1 MAYIN
6 VDEVYILDNTG
17 AQVDTV
23 TDIPFKADAGLTDA
37 QKAQARANLG
47 ISGGGGGGGRNL
59 MDNPWLTINQRQT
72 SSGNHT
78 VRPADRWNA
87 SYGSGGVSWTR
98 ESDGCITIT
107 PTNTSSHGDLEQ
119 KLEESLFSFLVGKQA
134 TLSVMLQDG
143 TIHSGSNTIASGAG
157 TTFFFTEGT
166 VRLQGRM
173 LSSGTISVQA
183 FYGSQT
189 IKAIKL
195 ELGSTS
201 TLAQDVPPDYGE
213 ELAKCM
219 RYFQRIKGTSTNYA
233 PIGLGFTTS
242 ASSGVIAAVLVPLPV
257 PLRATTVTV
266 SKSGNLSL
274 LAGSTSYTPSA
285 ITYYDHTE
293 QQLRLNVTASGMT
306 AGQFCYLQFSQSAAY
321 IDLSADL

>member
-17 AQVDTV
+17 AQVDAV

-37 QKAQARANLG
+37 QKAQARQNLG
-47 ISGGGGGGGRNL
+47 ISAGGGGGGRNL
-59 MDNPWLTINQRQT
+59 LDNPWFGSGEVVNQRGVT
-72 SSGNHT
+72 SGSTTNATYFIDRWLTTYGTTVGTYSVGSSGIT
-78 VRPADRWNA
+78 LTPA
-87 SYGSGGVSWTR
+87 
-98 ESDGCITIT
+98 
-107 PTNTSSHGDLEQ
+107 SSTTATMLQ
-119 KLEESLFSFLVGKQA
+119 KLANANAIDGKTVTA
-134 TLSVMLQDG
+134 SVMLSNG
-143 TIHSGSNTIASGAG
+143 TIY
-157 TTFFFTEGT
+157 
-166 VRLQGRM
+166 
-173 LSSGTISVQA
+173 SGTITRANGTTQVYYNENGVRIRQVTDNA
-183 FYGSQT
+183 FHIDVSAAKT
-189 IKAIKL
+189 IRAVKL
-195 ELGSTS
+195 ELGTTS
-201 TLAQDVPPDYGE
+201 TLANDVPPNYAE

-257 PLRATTVTV
+257 PLRATAITVA
-266 SKSGNLSL
+266 KSGNLSL

>member
-17 AQVDTV
+17 AQVDAV

-47 ISGGGGGGGRNL
+47 ISAGGGGVNRNL
-59 MDNPWLTINQRQT
+59 LDNAWFTVNQRGAT
-72 SSGNHT
+72 GASSSSYGL
-78 VRPADRWNA
+78 DRWEGIQDGYAVNNDGSVTITGRMRQLGDW
-87 SYGSGGVSWTR
+87 SYVWGKTVTISAMNTSGTVASWT
-98 ESDGCITIT
+98 
-107 PTNTSSHGDLEQ
+107 
-119 KLEESLFSFLVGKQA
+119 
-134 TLSVMLQDG
+134 G
-143 TIHSGSNTIASGAG
+143 TMAAG
-157 TTFFFTEGT
+157 TYSLGSMVNVTVTSATE
-166 VRLQGRM
+166 
-173 LSSGTISVQA
+173 IN
-183 FYGSQT
+183 FYAVSNL
-189 IKAIKL
+189 KAVKL

-201 TLAQDVPPDYGE
+201 TLAQDAPPDYGT

-257 PLRATTVTV
+257 PLRATAITVA
-266 SKSGNLSL
+266 KSGNLSL